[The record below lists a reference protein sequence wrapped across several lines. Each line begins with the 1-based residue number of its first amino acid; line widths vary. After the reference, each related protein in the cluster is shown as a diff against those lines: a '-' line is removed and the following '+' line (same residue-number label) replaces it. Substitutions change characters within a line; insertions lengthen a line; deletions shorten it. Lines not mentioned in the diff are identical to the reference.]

1 MVVTQLAAGSV
12 APPRLRTR
20 VVALT
25 ERLRRCVSVVKVM
38 VDDPE
43 EGMLSWDESV
53 FRNEHVFEIDFVPE
67 TFKHR
72 ETQVESLTYAL
83 RPAVR
88 GSRPLN
94 VLIRGPPGTGKTTSI
109 QKLFDEI
116 GAQTSDVRTIR
127 VNCQVNATRYSVF
140 SRLFEGTFDY
150 EPPSSGISFKK
161 LFGQIAEKL
170 VDEDRVLVVALDD
183 VNYLFYE
190 NEASD
195 TLYSLLRAHEEYPGA
210 KIGVIV
216 VSSDPTLEVIDELDT
231 RVQSVFRPED
241 VYFPVYDSPEV
252 VDILAER
259 VERGF
264 HDGVISRS
272 TLEYVADLTAESGDL
287 RVGIDLLR
295 RAGLNA
301 EMRASRVVE
310 RKDVEKAYETS
321 KYVNLSRSLSALSEN
336 ERTLLRV
343 VAEHDGEQA
352 GDIYEVFAEET
363 DLGYTR
369 YSELV
374 NKLDQ
379 LGLIEAEYAEID
391 GRGRSRSLSLTYERD
406 AVLDRLE

>member
-1 MVVTQLAAGSV
+1 MA
-12 APPRLRTR
+12 
-20 VVALT
+20 
-25 ERLRRCVSVVKVM
+25 
-38 VDDPE
+38 DDPE

-53 FRNEHVFEIDFVPE
+53 FRNEHVFEIDYVPE

-72 ETQVESLTYAL
+72 ESQTRNLTYAL

-94 VLIRGPPGTGKTTSI
+94 VMVRGPPGTGKTTAI
-109 QKLFDEI
+109 QKLFDEV
-116 GAQTSDVRTIR
+116 GTQTSDVRTIR
-127 VNCQVNATRYSVF
+127 VNCQVNSTRYSVF

-170 VDEDRVLVVALDD
+170 VEDDRVLVVALDD

-216 VSSDPTLEVIDELDT
+216 VSSDPALEVIDELDS
-231 RVQSVFRPED
+231 RVQSVFRPEE
-241 VYFPVYDSPEV
+241 VYFPVYDQPEI

-264 HDGVISRS
+264 RDGVISRD
-272 TLEYVADLTAESGDL
+272 TLEHVADRTAESGDL

-301 EMRASRVVE
+301 EMRASRTVE
-310 RKDVEKAYETS
+310 MEDVEQAHEKS
-321 KYVNLSRSLSALSEN
+321 KYINLSRSLSGLSDTERALLEVIAN
-336 ERTLLRV
+336 
-343 VAEHDGEQA
+343 HDGEQA
-352 GDIYEVFAEET
+352 GEVYETFHEATE
-363 DLGYTR
+363 LGYTR
-369 YSELV
+369 YSEIV

-379 LGLIEAEYAEID
+379 LGLIDADYADIE
-391 GRGRSRSLSLTYERD
+391 GRGRSRSLSLSYEKD
-406 AVLDRLE
+406 AILDRLE

>member
-1 MVVTQLAAGSV
+1 MTG
-12 APPRLRTR
+12 
-20 VVALT
+20 
-25 ERLRRCVSVVKVM
+25 
-38 VDDPE
+38 DPN

-53 FRNEHVFEIDFVPE
+53 FRNEHVFEIDYVPE
-67 TFKHR
+67 TFHHR
-72 ETQVESLTYAL
+72 DSQMQGLTYAL

-94 VLIRGPPGTGKTTSI
+94 VMVRGPPGTGKTTAI

-116 GAQTSDVRTIR
+116 GSQTREVKTLRI
-127 VNCQVNATRYSVF
+127 NCQVNSTRYAVF
-140 SRLFEGTFDY
+140 SRLFESSFDY

-170 VDEDRVLVVALDD
+170 IDDDRVLIVALDD

-210 KIGVIV
+210 KIGVII
-216 VSSDPTLEVIDELDT
+216 VSSDPALEALDELDT

-241 VYFPVYDSPEV
+241 VYFPIYDQPEI
-252 VDILAER
+252 VDILHER
-259 VERGF
+259 IQRGF
-264 HDGVISRS
+264 HDGVVA
-272 TLEYVADLTAESGDL
+272 TDVLEQVASLTADSGDL

-301 EMRASRVVE
+301 EMRASRTVE
-310 RKDVEKAYETS
+310 IEDVETAYETS
-321 KYVNLSRSLSALSEN
+321 KYINLARSLSGLSEN
-336 ERTLLRV
+336 ERTLLEV
-343 VAEHDGEQA
+343 LVDHDGEQA
-352 GDIYEVFAEET
+352 GRVYEHYREET

-369 YSELV
+369 YTEIV

-379 LGLIEAEYAEID
+379 LNLIDAEYAEIE
-391 GRGRSRSLSLTYERD
+391 GRGRSRSLTLRYEPD
-406 AVLDRLE
+406 AVRDRLERL